1 MNPTRN
7 WKVAIAGIAVLAV
20 AGAGGAIAAT
30 KLLTPSERSQAIVN
44 DAAHQLGVDPTK
56 LSDALKKALENQ
68 VDADVAAG
76 RITKAEGDALKQR
89 IESGEYPIFGFGGPG
104 RHFGFGFGHHGLFG
118 AKLDAAATYLGLTEA
133 QLRTQLEAGT
143 SLADVAKAQGKSVS
157 GLVDALLADAKGKIA
172 DAVKNGRLSQSE
184 ADDLL
189 NGLKDRITDLVNGRL
204 PTPPS
209 GFREHFRGPAYRPA
223 PPLGSPPA

>member
-1 MNPTRN
+1 MNPMRN

-20 AGAGGAIAAT
+20 VGAGGAIAAT
-30 KLLTPSERSQAIVN
+30 KLLTPAERSQAIVN
-44 DAAHQLGVDPTK
+44 DAAHQLGVDPAK

-89 IESGEYPIFGFGGPG
+89 IESGEYPIFGFGPDRRGV
-104 RHFGFGFGHHGLFG
+104 FEHHGPFG
-118 AKLDAAATYLGLTEA
+118 AKLDAAASYLGLTEA
-133 QLRTQLEAGT
+133 ELRTQLEAGK

-157 GLVDALLADAKGKIA
+157 GLVDALLADAKAKVA
-172 DAVKNGRLSQSE
+172 AAVKDGRLTQAQ

-189 NGLKDRITDLVNGRL
+189 NGLKDRITDLVNGKF
-204 PTPPS
+204 PQPPS
-209 GFREHFRGPAYRPA
+209 GFREHFRGPAFVPA
-223 PPLGSPPA
+223 PPAGGAPA